1 MPRPTRRAKKPIN
14 KSVAEESINSP
25 NQPAAAKAKP
35 RAKPKAKPKQQPK
48 LNPQPQSIAIENESM
63 ADRYFAIAEK
73 MNTHGAI
80 ELAVP
85 FYQQAINLL
94 LCERN
99 NLRQQ
104 LPNGQNNPATTM
116 SFDELPGLLE
126 AAQAWEGQ
134 QGEDLKINLA
144 DSAKRTESTEAIES
158 SRPSLDSRINELA
171 EELTSTSAQ
180 QVLAGLVELETEA
193 NSLPACGLSL
203 RGKALMLQGEHTA
216 ALASFEAALAL
227 IPDQAELRINT
238 AAARLTNQDSSG
250 ALSLLRQVHSEGLE
264 QLDKPTSNA
273 LLRNLGTAE
282 SQAGNVAA
290 ALRIRHQWLLL
301 NPAAV
306 PLQRWLNWAQKGLE
320 KPNSDQARQEAIAML
335 KDLHRLAPDQ
345 RNVIEALA
353 MALEEDGDYRQAS
366 LLYRELLRPAAMP
379 SSPA

>member
-14 KSVAEESINSP
+14 KSGSEESINSP

-35 RAKPKAKPKQQPK
+35 RAKPKAKPKHQPK

-126 AAQAWEGQ
+126 AAQAWEAQ
-134 QGEDLKINLA
+134 QGEDLKVNLA

-180 QVLAGLVELETEA
+180 QVLAGLVELETES

-227 IPDQAELRINT
+227 APEQTDLRINT
-238 AAARLTNQDSSG
+238 GAARLANGDASG
-250 ALSLLRQVHSEGLE
+250 ALNLLHQVHSEGLE

-273 LLRNLGTAE
+273 LLRNLSTAE
-282 SQAGNVAA
+282 SRAGNVAEA
-290 ALRIRHQWLLL
+290 ISIRREWLRL

-306 PLQRWLNWAQKGLE
+306 PIKKWLGWAVSGLQQPSGDTCRV
-320 KPNSDQARQEAIAML
+320 EAISLL
-335 KDLHRLAPDQ
+335 KDLHKLVPNERSVLEP
-345 RNVIEALA
+345 LA
-353 MALEEDGDYRQAS
+353 MALEEEGEYRAAS
-366 LLYRELLRPAAMP
+366 LFYQKLLRPINTP
-379 SSPA
+379 SS